1 MPYVEKYNLEVSLKL
16 SRFINILLYNL
27 EEFFYSLSFNELKNS
42 LEMSD
47 SLFLVMFIIYYF
59 SAEKDREITIF
70 EDYHYDIEFEEVNIL
85 KQIAVKKII
94 EITKSGNW
102 EKVKNL
108 NYVIYT
114 YNLLIGDEYDDSF
127 SFIISEYSSEENLIK
142 LIKSLLL
149 IENIDENSDL
159 NWEIL
164 NKYLDTSYIW
174 IIFKEHKENNSVF
187 YRKNSLL
194 IDQFLLNVFS

>member
-1 MPYVEKYNLEVSLKL
+1 M
-16 SRFINILLYNL
+16 
-27 EEFFYSLSFNELKNS
+27 
-42 LEMSD
+42 
-47 SLFLVMFIIYYF
+47 
-59 SAEKDREITIF
+59 
-70 EDYHYDIEFEEVNIL
+70 
-85 KQIAVKKII
+85 
-94 EITKSGNW
+94 
-102 EKVKNL
+102 
-108 NYVIYT
+108 
-114 YNLLIGDEYDDSF
+114 IGDEYDDSF